1 MCAISGILKYH
12 RRDSIDPEVLT
23 RMTDIM
29 SHRGPDA
36 RGEYIDGNLG
46 LGHRRLSIIDLAG
59 GDQPISNEDGS
70 VVVVFNGEI
79 YNYAGLAATLSDRG
93 HQFRTRSD
101 TETIVHAY
109 EEYGER
115 CVDHFRGMFAFALWD
130 RNRQKLL
137 LARDRLGIKP
147 LYYYEGSDFIA
158 FASEIKALLEIP
170 GVPREVE
177 PDALSHYLS
186 LRYVP
191 GPQTMFRNIV
201 RLQPGHLL
209 TRADETTSVRKYWD
223 IEFRPADQSPQQR
236 LQQFD
241 QLLTESVRLRLAAE
255 VPLGVFLSGGLDSSA
270 ILAMMS
276 RMHRSHGIH
285 TFSVGYEDITGKESR
300 SNEFEYAQIAAKAYG
315 AEHHEYRLTPDELQ
329 DFMPALAW
337 HLDEPLGDPTCVPLY
352 FISKTASERITVVL
366 SGEGAD
372 ELLAGYGIY
381 QRMLQI
387 EKLHRNFG
395 GLASAME
402 PVLRHVMPGER
413 FRTALKWAALPLHR
427 RYRGVS
433 RGFLPDMK
441 RALLPGSDQ
450 SEHKLDALFEGCF
463 QAAKPASPLDQ
474 MLYADTRIW
483 LPDDLLLKADKMTM
497 ANAIEL
503 RVPFLDHRMVEYAA
517 TLPAVSKLQK
527 GIGKVLLRQDMS
539 GDLPPAILHRPKKG
553 FPVPIGPWLKTELRS
568 MVHDSLLSRG
578 SAVRDYMN
586 METIEKVVR
595 QHETGRFDRSQEI
608 WTLLVFEFWHRV
620 FMNRSIGDS
629 GRLFGNVTPQEAL

>member
-1 MCAISGILKYH
+1 MCAISGILKYQ
-12 RRDSIDPEVLT
+12 RRDSIDPEVLA

-29 SHRGPDA
+29 IHRGPDA

-59 GDQPISNEDGS
+59 GDQPIANEDGS

-109 EEYGER
+109 EEYGDR

-137 LARDRLGIKP
+137 LVRDRLGIKP
-147 LYYYEGSDFIA
+147 LYYYEGADFIA

-191 GPQTMFRNIV
+191 GPQTMFRKIV

-209 TRADETTSVRKYWD
+209 TREDGTTSVRKYWD
-223 IEFRPADQSPQQR
+223 IEFHPMERADQG
-236 LQQFD
+236 LLQFD
-241 QLLTESVRLRLAAE
+241 QLLTESVQLRLAAE

-276 RMHRSHGIH
+276 RLHRSRGIH
-285 TFSVGYEDITGKESR
+285 TFSVGYKDVTGREAE

-315 AEHHEYRLTPDELQ
+315 AEHHEYRLSPDELQ
-329 DFMPALAW
+329 DFMPALVW
-337 HLDEPLGDPTCVPLY
+337 HLDEPLADPTCVPLY
-352 FISKTASERITVVL
+352 FISKTASEEITVVL

-381 QRMLQI
+381 QRMLQL
-387 EKLHRNFG
+387 ERLHRTFG
-395 GLASAME
+395 GVASAME
-402 PVLRHVMPGER
+402 PVLRHVIPGER
-413 FRTALKWAALPLHR
+413 LRTAMRWSALPLER

-433 RGFLPDMK
+433 RGFLPELK
-441 RALLPGSDQ
+441 RELLPDSEQ
-450 SEHKLDALFEGCF
+450 SECRLDALFEACF
-463 QAAKPASPLDQ
+463 QSAKPASPLDQ

-517 TLPAVSKLQK
+517 TLPAASKLNK
-527 GIGKVLLRQDMS
+527 GTGKILLRQAMTN
-539 GDLPPAILHRPKKG
+539 DLPPAILNRPKKG

-568 MVHDSLLSRG
+568 MVHDALLSRG
-578 SAVRDYMN
+578 SALSDYMN
-586 METIEKVVR
+586 VKTVEKVVR
-595 QHETGRFDRSQEI
+595 QHELGHVDRSQEI
-608 WTLLVFEFWHRV
+608 WTLLVFEYWHRV
-620 FMNRSIGDS
+620 FMSRSIGNS
-629 GRLFGNVTPQEAL
+629 GRMSGRVTPQEAL